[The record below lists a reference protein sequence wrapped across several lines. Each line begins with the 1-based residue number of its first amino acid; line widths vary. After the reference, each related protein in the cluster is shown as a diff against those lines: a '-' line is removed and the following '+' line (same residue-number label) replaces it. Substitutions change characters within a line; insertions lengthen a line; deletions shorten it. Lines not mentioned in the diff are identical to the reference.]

1 MRWFILIITSLSTVY
16 QPLGSYQLTG
26 NYLTNA
32 LAFQLAGNYL
42 TNASAFQLAGNYVT
56 SGSLSA
62 YQTVAN
68 MGNYITSGSLTT
80 YITSGSLTAYAPI
93 ASPSFTGAPKINTYD
108 VALKPWVCFRYTAGV
123 VANYGVA
130 TISSVNSNSNNG
142 AFDVVFTPA
151 HPSGTNY
158 GLLATCRNAG
168 GAANYVQSFLTSTG
182 FRITTY
188 ALSTGTQTAYDFCVM
203 SIQ

>member
-1 MRWFILIITSLSTVY
+1 MSNYPTLGTTLLNNYNTQTTTASILS
-16 QPLGSYQLTG
+16 
-26 NYLTNA
+26 
-32 LAFQLAGNYL
+32 
-42 TNASAFQLAGNYVT
+42 
-56 SGSLSA
+56 
-62 YQTVAN
+62 
-68 MGNYITSGSLTT
+68 NYITSGSLTAYQPVANMTT
-80 YITSGSLTAYAPI
+80 YITSGSLTAYQPVANMATYITSGSLSAYAPL
-93 ASPSFTGAPKINTYD
+93 ASPSLTGAPKINTYD
-108 VALKPWVCFRYTAGV
+108 IALKPWVCFRYTAGV
-123 VANYGVA
+123 IANYGVA

-188 ALSTGTQTAYDFCVM
+188 ALSTGTQTAYDFTVM
-203 SIQ
+203 TVQ